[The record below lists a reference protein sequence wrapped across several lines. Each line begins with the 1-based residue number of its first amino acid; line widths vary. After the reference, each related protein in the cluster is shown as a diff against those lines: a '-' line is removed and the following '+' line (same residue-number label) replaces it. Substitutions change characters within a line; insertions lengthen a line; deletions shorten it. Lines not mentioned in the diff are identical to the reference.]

1 MTDSNAGGP
10 LVSIALPVYN
20 GERFLLAAI
29 CSLLDQTY
37 RNIELIIGDNG
48 STDSTQ
54 QICESVAAG
63 DSRVRYLRSPENRGA
78 AWNYNR
84 LFPEATGK
92 YFKWAAHDDLYEPTW
107 LERCVA
113 ALEADDGLVLA
124 YTRTIEVD
132 SDGNELERYRPL
144 PYANGERPSRRAHEV
159 LSKRSRCFEAFGVG
173 PREAFEG
180 TGLIGPYTSSD
191 RTLILEMALRGRFY
205 EVPEY
210 LFLHREHPGRS
221 MRAFPDARARRAW
234 FEPGAGD
241 KRAFPFWRLF
251 AEYVKAAGRAPLGLV
266 EKVRTLGC
274 IGLWGL
280 HNRGQLFDDASQ
292 GFRGRPQQPDA
303 YAAGQSSKALSR

>member
-1 MTDSNAGGP
+1 VTDSGAVGP

-29 CSLLDQTY
+29 RSLLDQTY

-48 STDSTQ
+48 STDSTK
-54 QICESVAAG
+54 QICERVAAG

-107 LERCVA
+107 LERCVV
-113 ALEADDGLVLA
+113 ALEADDGVALA
-124 YTRTIEVD
+124 YTRTVEID

-144 PYANGERPSRRAHEV
+144 PYADGARPSRRAHEV

-173 PREAFEG
+173 PREVFEG
-180 TGLIGPYTSSD
+180 TGLIGAYTSSD
-191 RTLILEMALRGRFY
+191 RTLILEMALRGRFH

-234 FEPGAGD
+234 FEPTSSD
-241 KRAFPFWRLF
+241 KRAYPMWRLW
-251 AEYVKAAGRAPLGLV
+251 AEYLKAVKRAPIGVV
-266 EKVRTLGC
+266 EKARTVSY
-274 IGLWGL
+274 IALWTAR
-280 HNRGQLFDDASQ
+280 NRRALRQDLFQKQARSTTPGGAGVSKPSASS
-292 GFRGRPQQPDA
+292 A
-303 YAAGQSSKALSR
+303 EL

>member
-1 MTDSNAGGP
+1 MTEP

-29 CSLLDQTY
+29 RSLLDQTY

-48 STDSTQ
+48 STDRTRE
-54 QICESVAAG
+54 ICENVVAS

-84 LFPEATGK
+84 LFPEASGK
-92 YFKWAAHDDLYEPTW
+92 YFKWAAHDDVYEPTW

-113 ALEADDGLVLA
+113 ALEADDRLALA

-144 PYANGERPSRRAHEV
+144 PYASDERPSRRAHDI
-159 LSKRSRCFEAFGVG
+159 LSKRSRCFEAFGVA
-173 PREAFEG
+173 PRDKLED
-180 TGLIGPYTSSD
+180 TGLIGAYTSSD
-191 RTLILEMALRGRFY
+191 RTLILEIALRGRFY

-234 FEPGAGD
+234 FEPGLGD
-241 KRAFPFWRLF
+241 KRAYPMWRLF
-251 AEYVKAAGRAPLGLV
+251 AEYAKAVKRAPISLL
-266 EKVRTLGC
+266 EKARTASYVAIWGVR
-274 IGLWGL
+274 
-280 HNRGQLFDDASQ
+280 NRRALRQDLFHKQQNARVTEGGPVSRSSAS
-292 GFRGRPQQPDA
+292 
-303 YAAGQSSKALSR
+303 ALEP